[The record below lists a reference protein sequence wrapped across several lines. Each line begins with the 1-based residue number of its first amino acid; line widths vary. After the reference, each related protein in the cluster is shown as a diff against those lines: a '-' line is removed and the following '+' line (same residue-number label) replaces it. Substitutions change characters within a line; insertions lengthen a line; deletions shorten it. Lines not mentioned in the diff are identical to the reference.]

1 MSPCS
6 ADRFEAV
13 LLALQSRSPP
23 RHVDL
28 SCAGLTFAA
37 VRLLAERL
45 ACNRSVRVLLLKGN
59 CLGDRGA
66 MLIASMLKRNRA
78 LRRLDLSRNCI
89 GPKGVQALC
98 AALDASAGTLTNL
111 DLSYNG
117 IMSDGAQYVAQ
128 SLRQPSS
135 ALRWLSL
142 RHNALGDAGVTSIAD
157 SLHNHRALVF
167 LNLSRNQM
175 TWRGAR
181 AVSRAL
187 QRNQTLDVID
197 LSDNDIR
204 ERGAAQIARCLPGA
218 HIKGL
223 LIARSALHDDGVRV
237 LLELSASL
245 TSLDVSGN
253 GLTRDILGDLRRVQL
268 PILKATIVD
277 GHVAMCGDGERVVD
291 VSKPTPLPPFEA
303 VQSRQP
309 SSDPSL
315 STTSSSWA
323 PVPSPCLAVPLPG
336 LAAPRQDQT
345 RRAGRVPSDKARVA
359 SAGVPVRIA
368 SGRRQHR
375 LPTDAPVA
383 DDWGLAHLLQ

>member
-1 MSPCS
+1 M
-6 ADRFEAV
+6 
-13 LLALQSRSPP
+13 
-23 RHVDL
+23 
-28 SCAGLTFAA
+28 
-37 VRLLAERL
+37 
-45 ACNRSVRVLLLKGN
+45 
-59 CLGDRGA
+59 
-66 MLIASMLKRNRA
+66 
-78 LRRLDLSRNCI
+78 
-89 GPKGVQALC
+89 
-98 AALDASAGTLTNL
+98 
-111 DLSYNG
+111 
-117 IMSDGAQYVAQ
+117 
-128 SLRQPSS
+128 
-135 ALRWLSL
+135 
-142 RHNALGDAGVTSIAD
+142 
-157 SLHNHRALVF
+157 
-167 LNLSRNQM
+167 
-175 TWRGAR
+175 
-181 AVSRAL
+181 
-187 QRNQTLDVID
+187 
-197 LSDNDIR
+197 
-204 ERGAAQIARCLPGA
+204 
-218 HIKGL
+218 
-223 LIARSALHDDGVRV
+223 